1 MAVLA
6 ECLLSTHAALSFIAQ
21 TEIIQVWYPSP
32 LDMELWEKK
41 IQGHPW
47 HHIKF
52 EASLKY
58 MRSHLNKQIYI

>member
-1 MAVLA
+1 
-6 ECLLSTHAALSFIAQ
+6 
-21 TEIIQVWYPSP
+21 
-32 LDMELWEKK
+32 MELWEKK

-47 HHIKF
+47 QHIKF